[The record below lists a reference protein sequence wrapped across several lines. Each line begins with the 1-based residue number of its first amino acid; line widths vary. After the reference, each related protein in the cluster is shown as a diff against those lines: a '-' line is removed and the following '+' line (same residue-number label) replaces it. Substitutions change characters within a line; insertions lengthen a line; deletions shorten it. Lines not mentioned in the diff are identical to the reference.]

1 MKRNRLV
8 IIKRYVFNSIEEIN
22 RLRKEISRLLSK
34 GMSNIDLKVTFQR
47 FSKLPFSGFKKLPD
61 QFSRSFNADII
72 EF

>member
-22 RLRKEISRLLSK
+22 RLRKEINRLLSK

-61 QFSRSFNADII
+61 QFLRSFKKAEVWD
-72 EF
+72 

>member
-8 IIKRYVFNSIEEIN
+8 IKKRYVFNSIEEIN
-22 RLRKEISRLLSK
+22 RLRKEINRLLSK

>member
-8 IIKRYVFNSIEEIN
+8 IKKRYVFNSIEEIN

-47 FSKLPFSGFKKLPD
+47 FSKLPFSGFQKLPD